1 MLIGVIADDF
11 TGASDIAN
19 NLAKGV
25 APEGGLASAQFPGIP
40 TEPAPDHVE
49 AGVISL
55 KSRTAPVAEAVAE
68 SLAALEWLLKQGCR
82 QIIFKYCSTFDSTP
96 QGNIG
101 PVGEA
106 LALAMNA
113 RGVVVCPAFPAVGRT
128 VYQGHLFVF
137 DSLLNE
143 SGMQDHPL
151 TPMTDPDI
159 RRVLTQQT
167 KRGVGHVA
175 QAVVRNGANSV
186 AEALAEEAHVGN
198 MFTIVDVTSD
208 DDLLTIG
215 EALANAP
222 LITGGSGIA
231 LGLPRNFIRKRLA
244 RGGETTLEVQD
255 GPDAILAGSCSGATR
270 GQVDLHE
277 STQPSYAIDVPQV
290 MSGDITADTLVD
302 FIIGQQGKQPLVYS
316 SGTPEA
322 VKDIQN
328 KFGRE
333 KVAATLD
340 ALFAATAR
348 NLIQK
353 GYRKIVVAGGETSGA
368 VAQAIAD
375 ELGHPTMQI
384 GPEIDPG
391 VPVLKIGNDD
401 PVLLALKSGNFG
413 APNFFAKALSIMGGN
428 G

>member
-19 NLAKGV
+19 TLAKGV
-25 APEGGLASAQFPGIP
+25 APEGGLATAQFPGVP
-40 TEPAPDHVE
+40 TSPAPEHVE

-55 KSRTAPVAEAVAE
+55 KSRTAPIDEAVAE
-68 SLAALEWLLKQGCR
+68 SLAALEWLLEQGCQ
-82 QIIFKYCSTFDSTP
+82 QIIFKYCSTFDSTTE
-96 QGNIG
+96 GNIG
-101 PVGEA
+101 PVGQA

-113 RGVVVCPAFPAVGRT
+113 RGVAVCPAFPTVGRT

-137 DSLLNE
+137 DKLLSE
-143 SGMQDHPL
+143 SGMQNHPL

-159 RRVLTQQT
+159 RRFLALQT
-167 KRGVGHVA
+167 EWGVGHVA
-175 QAVVRNGANSV
+175 QPTVSAGSKEV
-186 AEALAEEAHVGN
+186 AEALAADAKAGN
-198 MFTIVDVTSD
+198 MFTVVDATSD
-208 DDLLTIG
+208 ADLLTIG
-215 EALANAP
+215 EALEGAS

-244 RGGETTLEVQD
+244 RGGETTLEVQG

-277 STQPSYAIDVPQV
+277 SKQPAYAIDVPSV

-302 FIIGQQGKQPLVYS
+302 YIIEHTGQQPLVYS

-322 VKDIQN
+322 VKEIQN

-340 ALFAATAR
+340 ALFADTAR
-348 NLIQK
+348 KLIQK

-368 VAQAIAD
+368 VAQAVAD
-375 ELGHPTMQI
+375 ELGNPAMQI

-391 VPVLKIGNDD
+391 VPVLKLGEEA

-413 APNFFAKALSIMGGN
+413 APDFFEKALSIMGKE
-428 G
+428 